1 MAWRIL
7 GTSFDG
13 FSYLVILVMYL
24 QLVTGGDDD
33 DDDGISVYL
42 VDGELLCRRDSTSY
56 APKENKLSPS
66 LIYPS

>member
-42 VDGELLCRRDSTSY
+42 VDGELLCRRDSTS
-56 APKENKLSPS
+56 
-66 LIYPS
+66 